1 MATERRAPSPPP
13 PGPPGPP
20 GTHEEVPDHARALAV
35 TLVAVVLAVV
45 VLVALPAQSSTGL
58 PAASTSTTT
67 TTTTPHHSTTSTT
80 STPTTTPASAAI
92 HVAVLAPTG
101 SSDDST
107 VVAKLTAAHDVLPT
121 EDPIPSS
128 WVSDLAGPVIH
139 YPTGLLAQA
148 NEVAVTL
155 GVPASAVTAEPS
167 GSSYGADVVEV
178 FVPAT

>member
-20 GTHEEVPDHARALAV
+20 DTHEEVPDHARALAV

-67 TTTTPHHSTTSTT
+67 TTTPHHSTTSTS

>member
-67 TTTTPHHSTTSTT
+67 TTTPHHSTTSTS

>member
-20 GTHEEVPDHARALAV
+20 DTHEEVPDHARALAV
-35 TLVAVVLAVV
+35 TLVAGVLAVV

-67 TTTTPHHSTTSTT
+67 TTTPHHSTTSTS

>member
-58 PAASTSTTT
+58 PPASTSTT
-67 TTTTPHHSTTSTT
+67 TTTTPHHSTTSTS